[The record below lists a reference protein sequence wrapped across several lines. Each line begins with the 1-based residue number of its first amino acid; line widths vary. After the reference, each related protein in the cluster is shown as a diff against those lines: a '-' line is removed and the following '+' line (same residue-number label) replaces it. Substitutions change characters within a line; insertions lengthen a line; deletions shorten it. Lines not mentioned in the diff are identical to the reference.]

1 MLLNKISAEIPQEQE
16 TQVIQSIKDAKA
28 GLDFLV
34 DLSSVQRVRLAKL
47 SRKYVDFV
55 DQALLHAQANPRYF
69 PGYVSL
75 DEFAKDMELKNVL
88 KRIHAEVN
96 SFSERVKD
104 TILLVESEAYTAARV
119 FYKSVKA
126 AAKEGGEDAERI
138 AKDLAYHYKKQAPP
152 KKETENP
159 PNDNENNNPQQPA

>member
-1 MLLNKISAEIPQEQE
+1 MTLNKISAEVPQEQE
-16 TQVIQSIKDAKA
+16 TQVLQLVKDAKTN
-28 GLDFLV
+28 LDFLV
-34 DLSSVQRVRLAKL
+34 DLSSEERRRLAKL

-55 DQALLHAQANPRYF
+55 DRGLLHARANPQYF

-75 DEFAKDMELKNVL
+75 DEFAKDMELKDCL
-88 KRIHAEVN
+88 QRIYAEVN
-96 SFSERVKD
+96 SFAERLND

-138 AKDLAYHYKKQAPP
+138 AKDLAYHYKKQGSP

-159 PNDNENNNPQQPA
+159 ANSNDNNNPQQPA